1 LQRFLGIGFIINST
15 KNEGKLLHED
25 ALIEAKTLQGPQT
38 TRAASHVIVVG
49 NEKGGAGKT
58 TVCMHIKAA
67 LEAAGKSVG
76 TIDLDLRQRSLTRYM
91 ENRTVLAGRRA
102 MTLSEHVA
110 LDGSKN
116 NDLEARQAEEA
127 DTFVRVLGSLRA
139 RHDFV
144 IVDCP
149 GNDSYLS
156 RLAHASA
163 DTLITPMNESFVD
176 LDLLARIDPETLAVK
191 SPSIYAEMV
200 WSCRQARAQAQT
212 QAQSRTQGTPID
224 WIVLRNRTSHIHAK
238 NRQRVEATL
247 KELGRR
253 LNFREVEGLSE
264 RVVFR
269 EMFPAGLTLLDLTDE
284 EAGQSLTMSH
294 VAARAEVMA
303 LVKALN
309 LPGMGAPTGR
319 DV

>member
-1 LQRFLGIGFIINST
+1 MQ
-15 KNEGKLLHED
+15 ED
-25 ALIEAKTLQGPQT
+25 APMPVDTPHDEPLHSEGDSALDDADSLTPP
-38 TRAASHVIVVG
+38 HVIVVG

-67 LEAAGKSVG
+67 LQAAGKSVG

-91 ENRTVLAGRRA
+91 ENRTTFIGRRDLMLA
-102 MTLSEHVA
+102 EHVA
-110 LDGSKN
+110 LDASTHG
-116 NDLEARQAEEA
+116 DLQARQTEEA
-127 DTFVRVLGSLRA
+127 EAFVTALGSLRA

-144 IVDCP
+144 IIDCP

-176 LDLLARIDPETLAVK
+176 LDLLARVNPETLAVE
-191 SPSIYAEMV
+191 SPSIYAEIV
-200 WSCRQARAQAQT
+200 WSCRQARAQAH
-212 QAQSRTQGTPID
+212 GTPID
-224 WIVLRNRTSHIHAK
+224 WVVLRNRTSHIHAK
-238 NRQRVEATL
+238 NRKRIEAAL
-247 KELGRR
+247 DELSRR
-253 LNFREVEGLSE
+253 LSFREVEGLSE

-294 VAARAEVMA
+294 VAARAEVQA

-309 LPGMGAPTGR
+309 LPGLESDAG
-319 DV
+319 

>member
-1 LQRFLGIGFIINST
+1 MRD
-15 KNEGKLLHED
+15 D
-25 ALIEAKTLQGPQT
+25 APIEAEKPSADAPSDDAP
-38 TRAASHVIVVG
+38 RATSHVIVVG

-67 LEAAGKSVG
+67 LQAAGYSVG
-76 TIDLDLRQRSLTRYM
+76 SIDLDIRQRSLTRYI
-91 ENRTVLAGRRA
+91 ENRAALIGRRD
-102 MTLSEHVA
+102 MHFPEHIA
-110 LDGSKN
+110 LEGSTNANPELVQK
-116 NDLEARQAEEA
+116 EEA
-127 DTFVRVLGSLRA
+127 DAFVQALGSLRA

-163 DTLITPMNESFVD
+163 DTLVTPMNESFVD
-176 LDLLARIDPETLAVK
+176 IDLLARINPETLAVE

-200 WSCRQARAQAQT
+200 WSCRQARAQAH
-212 QAQSRTQGTPID
+212 GTPID
-224 WIVLRNRTSHIHAK
+224 WVVLRNRTSHIHAK
-238 NRQRVEATL
+238 NRKRVEETL
-247 KELGRR
+247 QELSRR
-253 LNFREVEGLSE
+253 LSFREVDGLSE

-269 EMFPAGLTLLDLTDE
+269 EMFPAGLTLIDLTDE

-309 LPGMGAPTGR
+309 LPGLGDADTAGDGAVK
-319 DV
+319 D

>member
-1 LQRFLGIGFIINST
+1 MQ
-15 KNEGKLLHED
+15 ED
-25 ALIEAKTLQGPQT
+25 APMPVDTPHDEPLYSEGDSALDDADSLTPP
-38 TRAASHVIVVG
+38 HVIVVG

-67 LEAAGKSVG
+67 LQAAGKSVG

-91 ENRTVLAGRRA
+91 ENRTTFIGRRDLMLA
-102 MTLSEHVA
+102 EHVA
-110 LDGSKN
+110 LEASTQGDMQ
-116 NDLEARQAEEA
+116 ARQTEEA
-127 DTFVRVLGSLRA
+127 EAFVTALGSLRA

-144 IVDCP
+144 IIDCP

-176 LDLLARIDPETLAVK
+176 LDLLARVNPETLAVE

-200 WSCRQARAQAQT
+200 WSCRQARAQAH
-212 QAQSRTQGTPID
+212 GTPID
-224 WIVLRNRTSHIHAK
+224 WVVLRNRTSHIHAK
-238 NRQRVEATL
+238 NRKRIEAAL
-247 KELGRR
+247 DELSRR
-253 LNFREVEGLSE
+253 LSFREVDGLSE

-294 VAARAEVMA
+294 VAARAEVQA

-309 LPGMGAPTGR
+309 LPGLES
-319 DV
+319 DVV

>member
-1 LQRFLGIGFIINST
+1 MQ
-15 KNEGKLLHED
+15 ED
-25 ALIEAKTLQGPQT
+25 APIEAPIETETPSANAPS
-38 TRAASHVIVVG
+38 RATSHVIVVG

-67 LEAAGKSVG
+67 LQAAGHSVG
-76 TIDLDLRQRSLTRYM
+76 SIDLDIRQRSLTRYI
-91 ENRTVLAGRRA
+91 ENRTALIGRRD
-102 MTLSEHVA
+102 MHFPEHVA
-110 LDGSKN
+110 LEGSTNANPEMVQK
-116 NDLEARQAEEA
+116 EEA
-127 DTFVRVLGSLRA
+127 DAFVQALGSLRA

-163 DTLITPMNESFVD
+163 DTLVTPMNESFVD
-176 LDLLARIDPETLAVK
+176 IDLLARINPETLAVE

-200 WSCRQARAQAQT
+200 WSCRQARAQAH
-212 QAQSRTQGTPID
+212 GTPID
-224 WIVLRNRTSHIHAK
+224 WVVLRNRTSHIHAK
-238 NRQRVEATL
+238 NRKRVEETL
-247 KELGRR
+247 QELSRR
-253 LNFREVEGLSE
+253 LSFREVDGLSE

-269 EMFPAGLTLLDLTDE
+269 EMFPAGLTLIDLTNE

-303 LVKALN
+303 LVRALN
-309 LPGMGAPTGR
+309 LPGLNEAEPTEPEGAN
-319 DV
+319 D

>member
-1 LQRFLGIGFIINST
+1 MSS
-15 KNEGKLLHED
+15 
-25 ALIEAKTLQGPQT
+25 EASPPAEATP
-38 TRAASHVIVVG
+38 RAPHVIVVG

-67 LEAAGKSVG
+67 LQAAGKSVG

-91 ENRTVLAGRRA
+91 ENRATLIGRRDLMLA
-102 MTLSEHVA
+102 EHVA
-110 LDGSKN
+110 LDLATGG
-116 NDLEARQAEEA
+116 DLEARQEEEA
-127 DTFVRVLGSLRA
+127 DAFVQALGRLRA

-144 IVDCP
+144 IIDCP

-163 DTLITPMNESFVD
+163 DTLVTPMNESFVD
-176 LDLLARIDPETLAVK
+176 LDLLARINPETLAVE

-200 WSCRQARAQAQT
+200 WSCRQARARAH
-212 QAQSRTQGTPID
+212 GTPID
-224 WIVLRNRTSHIHAK
+224 WVVLRNRTSHIHAK
-238 NRQRVEATL
+238 NRKRIEDILGQLAQRL
-247 KELGRR
+247 S
-253 LNFREVEGLSE
+253 FREVDGLSE

-294 VAARAEVMA
+294 VAARAEVVA
-303 LVKALN
+303 LMKALN
-309 LPGMGAPTGR
+309 LPGLDEDAAATE
-319 DV
+319 D

>member
-1 LQRFLGIGFIINST
+1 MSS
-15 KNEGKLLHED
+15 
-25 ALIEAKTLQGPQT
+25 EASPPAEATP
-38 TRAASHVIVVG
+38 REPHVIVVG

-67 LEAAGKSVG
+67 LQAAGKSVG

-91 ENRTVLAGRRA
+91 ENRATLIGRRDLMLA
-102 MTLSEHVA
+102 EHVA
-110 LDGSKN
+110 LDLATGG
-116 NDLEARQAEEA
+116 DLEARQEEEA
-127 DTFVRVLGSLRA
+127 DAFVQALGRLRA

-144 IVDCP
+144 IIDCP

-163 DTLITPMNESFVD
+163 DTLVTPMNESFVD
-176 LDLLARIDPETLAVK
+176 LDLLARINPETLAVE

-200 WSCRQARAQAQT
+200 WSCRQARARAH
-212 QAQSRTQGTPID
+212 GTPIE
-224 WIVLRNRTSHIHAK
+224 WVVLRNRTSHIHAK
-238 NRQRVEATL
+238 NRKRIEDILGQLAQRL
-247 KELGRR
+247 S
-253 LNFREVEGLSE
+253 FREVDGLSE

-294 VAARAEVMA
+294 VAARAEVVA
-303 LVKALN
+303 LMKALN
-309 LPGMGAPTGR
+309 LPGLDEDAAATE
-319 DV
+319 D